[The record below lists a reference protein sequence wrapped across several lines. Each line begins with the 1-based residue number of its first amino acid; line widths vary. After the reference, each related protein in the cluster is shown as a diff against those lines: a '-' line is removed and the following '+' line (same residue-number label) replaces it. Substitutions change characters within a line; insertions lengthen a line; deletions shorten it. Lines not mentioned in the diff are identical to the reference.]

1 MGQQDVQEEHTKKSG
16 PGVGKYLGMGSS
28 ENSGAG
34 SKGRTLEKTVPSTEW
49 CGFALSL
56 SKSCVGFFSC
66 K

>member
-34 SKGRTLEKTVPSTEW
+34 SKGRTLEKPVPSTE
-49 CGFALSL
+49 
-56 SKSCVGFFSC
+56 
-66 K
+66 